1 MTPLERAIDRLDRAV
16 AAAEGRAEADDRL
29 REEAAATV
37 RAAMAELQAALGPP
51 AAVEAADAGARPAA
65 RRGPVDG

>member
-1 MTPLERAIDRLDRAV
+1 MTSLDRAIDRLDRAV
-16 AAAEGRAEADDRL
+16 AAVEARAEADARL

-51 AAVEAADAGARPAA
+51 AVEEEGAA
-65 RRGPVDG
+65 RDGEDGGEARERG